1 MKLKEILNKDFTLL
15 DKRMNRLFLVIFM
28 MSYLVLFLNI
38 YNPFNIDNWVASNG
52 SMIFTLTTFGIIGGL
67 GISFS
72 QFVLRKLFKM
82 ETFTLKQFLIWFFL
96 ELLAITLILTVLYN
110 NVEGVTSFFH
120 EFYFNVKL
128 TLLSAFIPYSI
139 ALLILALIKNKNE
152 VKLLIA
158 ENNKEKNKVVLVNKM
173 LKLPDDKGNIKFTF
187 PVKDLLYLESTDNY
201 VLIHYI
207 AGDQLKQEILRN
219 SLKKL
224 EEVLVEFP
232 LKRCHRS
239 YMVNLDNLTM
249 VKKTGQK
256 MTLVLPNV
264 PEVIPVSKTYQ
275 NSFKEYLEIE
285 N

>member
-1 MKLKEILNKDFTLL
+1 MKENKIFNQDFSLI
-15 DKRMNRLFLVIFM
+15 DRPRDRAFLVLFM
-28 MSYLVLFLNI
+28 TVYLVLFLNI
-38 YNPFNIDNWVASNG
+38 YKPYNVEYWAASG
-52 SMIFTLTTFGIIGGL
+52 DELVFTLSAFGIIGGL
-67 GISFS
+67 GIAFS
-72 QFVLRKLFKM
+72 QFVLRRLFKM
-82 ETFTLKQFLIWFFL
+82 ERFTLKQFLLWVSFEFVV
-96 ELLAITLILTVLYN
+96 ITLIFTIIFN
-110 NVEGVTSFFH
+110 NVTGLASFFH

-128 TLLSAFIPYSI
+128 TILSAIIPYTT
-139 ALLILALIKNKNE
+139 ALLILSLIKNKRE
-152 VKLLIA
+152 VKKLQVQR
-158 ENNKEKNKVVLVNKM
+158 NKVVLTNEM

-224 EEVLVEFP
+224 EEILVGFP

-264 PEVIPVSKTYQ
+264 PELIPVSKTYQ
-275 NSFKEYLEIE
+275 NSFKEYLEID

>member
-1 MKLKEILNKDFTLL
+1 MKGNKILNQEFSLIDNPKD
-15 DKRMNRLFLVIFM
+15 KVFLVVFM
-28 MSYLVLFLNI
+28 TTYLVLFLNI
-38 YNPFNIDNWVASNG
+38 YLPFNVENWAAENDNL
-52 SMIFTLTTFGIIGGL
+52 ILTLTTFGIIGGL
-67 GISFS
+67 GIAFS
-72 QFVLRKLFKM
+72 QFVLRRLFKM
-82 ETFTLKQFLIWFFL
+82 QKFTLKQFLLWVSFEFMV
-96 ELLAITLILTVLYN
+96 ITLIFTIIFN
-110 NVEGVTSFFH
+110 NVIGVASFFH
-120 EFYFNVKL
+120 EFYFNVRL
-128 TLLSAFIPYSI
+128 TILSAIIPYSI
-139 ALLILALIKNKNE
+139 ALLILSLLKNKRE
-152 VKLLIA
+152 VKKLQVQ
-158 ENNKEKNKVVLVNKM
+158 KNKVVLTNEM
-173 LKLPDDKGNIKFTF
+173 LKLPDDKGNIKFSF

-224 EEVLVEFP
+224 EEILVGFP

-275 NSFKEYLEIE
+275 NSFKEYLEID